1 VVRAVGGGQVPE
13 LLRRQLVHRSVEAV
27 KARARTEPGKP
38 GGHQALV
45 ARHNRPDPYPAAVPQ
60 REIEWLHFL
69 TS

>member
-1 VVRAVGGGQVPE
+1 MPE
-13 LLRRQLVHRSVEAV
+13 FLRGQLVHRAV
-27 KARARTEPGKP
+27 KAVEARPRAEPGES

-45 ARHNRPDPYPAAVPQ
+45 ARHYRPDPYPAAVPQ